1 MVGFRKQFRRF
12 SIVVGCVVVSACVTW
27 RAQPGISPAAAVFDS
42 TKTYRVTLQNGD
54 RRIADHPRISG
65 DSLTWAEPVPEH
77 SHALPKRPGIPLSEI
92 YLVEVQGTSVGR
104 TLLGAYFAIAL
115 LYSVVTC
122 CPTGAL

>member
-12 SIVVGCVVVSACVTW
+12 TIVVGCVVVSACVTW

-65 DSLTWAEPVPEH
+65 DSLTWAEPAPEH
-77 SHALPKRPGIPLSEI
+77 SLAPPKRSGIPLSEI
-92 YLVEVQGTSVGR
+92 HLAEVQGTSVGR
-104 TLLGAYFAIAL
+104 TLLAAYVAVGL
-115 LYSVVTC
+115 LHGVINCYNVHLC
-122 CPTGAL
+122 